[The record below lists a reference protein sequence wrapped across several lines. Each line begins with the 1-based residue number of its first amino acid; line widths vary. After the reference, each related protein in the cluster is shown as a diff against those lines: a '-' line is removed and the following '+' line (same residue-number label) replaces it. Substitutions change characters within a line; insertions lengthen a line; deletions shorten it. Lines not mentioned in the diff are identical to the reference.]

1 MSASTA
7 AALPARVTRRQQ
19 LVAVALAGLAII
31 TAGSFTTLS
40 GLLTAELSQALGWSS
55 HATAAGVAVNM
66 ALYGA
71 AAPFAL
77 HAMTRFGIRRVT
89 QIALTL
95 LIAGSAL
102 CALGNVW
109 LFNIAWGIVVGG
121 ATGALTM
128 AYGAFVARLWFEHT
142 GTATG
147 VLTAAAVIGQFA
159 FLPGWAWLAGVF
171 GWQAALGG
179 AAGLAVITIVAHAL
193 FMTERA
199 SGVTSIQAR
208 HLDSGERLADVLAV
222 LRAAVRQPT
231 FWIIAAHFAMCGAT
245 TNGLMWSSFTPAAVN
260 HGMSTEGASTILLL
274 IGLFNVPGTIAAG
287 WLSDRM
293 SRRALLATVFL
304 LRAATLALLP
314 WLFTDQITPTLI
326 VFGVVFGLF
335 DVATVPPVIALA
347 NQVFGN
353 RGPAVFAWINGAHQ
367 LGAGAMVAA
376 GGLIQGVTGSFFGL
390 WILAAATCVTA
401 ALTVYASQYRPV
413 DVGTTAAAAG

>member
-1 MSASTA
+1 MVEHTPSPEA
-7 AALPARVTRRQQ
+7 AVTRGQQ
-19 LVAVALAGLAII
+19 MVAVALAGLAII

-40 GLLTAELSQALGWSS
+40 GLLTAELGQALGWTSS
-55 HATAAGVAVNM
+55 ATAVGVAINM

-89 QIALTL
+89 VIALAG
-95 LIAGSAL
+95 LIVGSAL

-109 LFNIAWGIVVGG
+109 IFNLAWGLIVGS

-128 AYGAFVARLWFEHT
+128 AYGAFVARLWFART

-171 GWQAALGG
+171 GWRAALVG
-179 AAGLAVITIVAHAL
+179 ASSLALVTIVAHGL

-199 SGVTSIQAR
+199 SGIKSIQAR
-208 HLDSGERLADVLAV
+208 RLDTNERLSDVLGV
-222 LRAAVRQPT
+222 LRKAVAQPT

-260 HGMSTEGASTILLL
+260 HGMSTEAASTILLL

-293 SRRALLATVFL
+293 SRRALLAMVFL
-304 LRAATLALLP
+304 LRAATLAVLP
-314 WLFTDQITPTLI
+314 WLLADQLTPMLI
-326 VFGVVFGLF
+326 AFGVVFGLF

-347 NQVFGN
+347 NQVFGH

-376 GGLIQGVTGSFFGL
+376 GGLIQGTTGSFFGL
-390 WILAAATCVTA
+390 WLLAAATCVTA
-401 ALTVYASQYRPV
+401 ALTVYASRYRPI
-413 DVGTTAAAAG
+413 GTAGTAPSPA